1 MLEVL
6 RTMTDNTAKK
16 PQMPQMNINLQ
27 MNLYLDSVDNKEGAG
42 PFLAS
47 TRYDGLYHY
56 DGKKWAKLYV
66 WYVWSVSLWAKTL
79 VMIPRMNPFDDFEKQ
94 YDNMA

>member
-56 DGKKWAKLYV
+56 DGKNEQSCTFDTSEVLAFEPKL
-66 WYVWSVSLWAKTL
+66 
-79 VMIPRMNPFDDFEKQ
+79 
-94 YDNMA
+94 

>member
-6 RTMTDNTAKK
+6 RTMNDKTAKK

-56 DGKKWAKLYV
+56 DGKNEQSCTFDTSEVLAFEPKL
-66 WYVWSVSLWAKTL
+66 
-79 VMIPRMNPFDDFEKQ
+79 
-94 YDNMA
+94 

>member
-6 RTMTDNTAKK
+6 RTMNDKTAKK
-16 PQMPQMNINLQ
+16 PQMPQMGINLQ

-56 DGKKWAKLYV
+56 DGKNEQSCTFDTSEVLAFEPKL
-66 WYVWSVSLWAKTL
+66 
-79 VMIPRMNPFDDFEKQ
+79 
-94 YDNMA
+94 